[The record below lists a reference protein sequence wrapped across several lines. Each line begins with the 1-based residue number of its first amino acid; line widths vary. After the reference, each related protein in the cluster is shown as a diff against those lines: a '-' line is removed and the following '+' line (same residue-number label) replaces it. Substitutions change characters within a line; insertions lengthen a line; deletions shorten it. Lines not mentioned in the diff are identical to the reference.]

1 MKHTFF
7 KFLPEL
13 HAKIQIM
20 FGTETSN
27 LLNERGG
34 FSETKKVY
42 AEWLF
47 SFSIISIISF
57 RLLKLIETLLMF

>member
-42 AEWLF
+42 AE
-47 SFSIISIISF
+47 
-57 RLLKLIETLLMF
+57 